1 MSSSGVTLNRSKDV
15 LNLPNDSGVR
25 GRVLLER
32 PDRLSVRVR
41 VLLERP
47 DRLGI
52 GVQRLSV
59 RIQVP
64 LDGVPESRAHR
75 LGRRPRTLNSLL
87 DRRTSK
93 LYCVE
98 CSLDRHVTRDGSTCK
113 TVDGCYL
120 DDPLNIRR
128 RNVRSVEISG
138 RVYVRTSNQV

>member
-1 MSSSGVTLNRSKDV
+1 MK
-15 LNLPNDSGVR
+15 
-25 GRVLLER
+25 
-32 PDRLSVRVR
+32 
-41 VLLERP
+41 RP

-52 GVQRLSV
+52 GVQRLGV

-87 DRRTSK
+87 DRRTAK
-93 LYCVE
+93 LHRVE
-98 CSLDRHVTRDGSTCK
+98 RSLDRHVTRDGSTRE
-113 TVDGCYL
+113 TVDGRHL

-128 RNVRSVEISG
+128 RNVRSVESSG